1 MKSTLEHIPAVVAF
15 IAVVMGMSTNPKW
28 DATQSGLHRVTQFGW
43 ATAALGITALC
54 ASGVLTR
61 IRQRELDRQ
70 TTQRNQLRRTAHA
83 EVRLALRQVTW
94 PFFSLFG
101 DDSEEAEFQL
111 VPENIEESGRM
122 ASVMLIDVRSKTPG
136 LSSTTFEVP
145 WAEVLKGNADRGTE
159 RIDRAMQIYAAYVEP
174 EVLEALSELRTSE
187 FLVRLRTLDDHANR
201 NTHVAF
207 LEFPFP
213 NPPGA
218 SNQMDFGFRQFW
230 GFIRR
235 LDALLQKD
243 PDRLRRR
250 M

>member
-1 MKSTLEHIPAVVAF
+1 M
-15 IAVVMGMSTNPKW
+15 
-28 DATQSGLHRVTQFGW
+28 
-43 ATAALGITALC
+43 
-54 ASGVLTR
+54 R
-61 IRQRELDRQ
+61 IE
-70 TTQRNQLRRTAHA
+70 
-83 EVRLALRQVTW
+83 
-94 PFFSLFG
+94 
-101 DDSEEAEFQL
+101 
-111 VPENIEESGRM
+111 
-122 ASVMLIDVRSKTPG
+122 VRSKTPG
-136 LSSTTFEVP
+136 LSGSTFDVP

-187 FLVRLRTLDDHANR
+187 FLWRLRTLDEHVNT

-218 SNQMDFGFRQFW
+218 SNRMEFGFRQFW
-230 GFIRR
+230 ALIHS

>member
-1 MKSTLEHIPAVVAF
+1 MKNTLEHIPAVIAF
-15 IAVVMGMSTNPKW
+15 IALVMGMSTKPKW
-28 DATQSGLHRVTQFGW
+28 DATQTGLNRVTQFGW
-43 ATAALGITALC
+43 ATAGLGVTALC
-54 ASGVLTR
+54 ASGMLTR

-83 EVRLALRQVTW
+83 EIRLALSQVTW

-101 DDSEEAEFQL
+101 DDSKEAEFQL
-111 VPENIEESGRM
+111 VPEHIEEASRM
-122 ASVMLIDVRSKTPG
+122 ASVMRIEVRSKTPG
-136 LSSTTFEVP
+136 LSGYAFDVP
-145 WAEVLKGNADRGTE
+145 WAEVLKENAERGTE
-159 RIDRAMQIYAAYVEP
+159 RIDRAMQIYADYVEP
-174 EVLEALSELRTSE
+174 EVLEGLSELRTSE
-187 FLVRLRTLDDHANR
+187 FLWRLRTLDEHV
-201 NTHVAF
+201 NTNTRVAF

-218 SNQMDFGFRQFW
+218 TNQMEFGFRQFW
-230 GFIRR
+230 AFIRS

>member
-1 MKSTLEHIPAVVAF
+1 MKKTLEHIPAVVAF
-15 IAVVMGMSTNPKW
+15 LAVIMGMSTNPKW
-28 DATQSGLHRVTQFGW
+28 DPTQAGLHRVTAFGW
-43 ATAALGITALC
+43 ATAGLGVTALV

-70 TTQRNQLRRTAHA
+70 TTQRKQLRRTSHA

-111 VPENIEESGRM
+111 VPEHIEESARM
-122 ASVMLIDVRSKTPG
+122 ASVMRIEVRSRTPG
-136 LSSTTFEVP
+136 LSGSTFEVP

-159 RIDRAMQIYAAYVEP
+159 RIDRAMQIFAAYLEP

-187 FLVRLRTLDDHANR
+187 FLWRLRTLDERVNT

-218 SNQMDFGFRQFW
+218 SNQMEFGFRQFW
-230 GFIRR
+230 R
-235 LDALLQKD
+235 LVRSLDGLLQKD

-250 M
+250 I